1 MQSMKERI
9 ERLLLKAQ
17 KPARY
22 IGGEVGSIVK
32 DKSKVD
38 VRFAFC
44 FPDTYDVG
52 MSHLGMKILYG
63 LKNQRENW
71 WCERCFMPE
80 TDFEALLRENDI
92 PLYALE
98 SLDPLTE
105 FDFVGFTLQYELSYN
120 NVLEML
126 DLAGIPVLACERGDD
141 MPIVV
146 GGGPC
151 V

>member
-9 ERLLLKAQ
+9 ERLLLKVQ

-22 IGGEVGSIVK
+22 IGGEVGSVVK

-80 TDFEALLRENDI
+80 VDFAALLRENDI

-98 SLDPLTE
+98 SLDPLSE
-105 FDFVGFTLQYELSYN
+105 FDFVGFTLQLSFHTTTCLKCSTLR
-120 NVLEML
+120 VS
-126 DLAGIPVLACERGDD
+126 
-141 MPIVV
+141 
-146 GGGPC
+146 PC
-151 V
+151 LQSSAATICR